1 MADDKAKSW
10 YETGY
15 TGIKRETDRIEQMS
29 GPNRIWIPAA
39 AKKELVFIDD
49 EPACI
54 HEHNPKM
61 NGEWKNWFT
70 CLKPVYPDDIAC
82 CEILG
87 KNYPAYY
94 VGFYTV
100 IDCSE
105 WTDKKGN
112 KYQYEV
118 KLFPAKLK
126 TLKRFQLRRQ
136 EKGPFAGKLFSV
148 MRVDKESPSCGDEFE
163 VVREVDMAKLFT
175 LANYKGK
182 KIAEWFSK
190 GVDEETIKGLQNI
203 WKCEVVE
210 GKLVPKLVP
219 FNYFKLLHPLPP
231 KDMRAVL
238 NGSQIEKREDDFGGG
253 GGGSA
258 PSGGKGSADESVPF

>member
-1 MADDKAKSW
+1 MADDKSRSW

-29 GPNRIWIPAA
+29 GPNRVWIPAGS
-39 AKKELVFIDD
+39 KKELVFIDC

-126 TLKRFQLRRQ
+126 TLKRFQLRLQ

-182 KIAEWFSK
+182 KLGDLFSAGTTTENIEK
-190 GVDEETIKGLQNI
+190 LKKTWKVD
-203 WKCEVVE
+203 VVD
-210 GKLVPKLVP
+210 GKVVPKLVP
-219 FNYFKLLHPLPP
+219 FDYFNVLHPLPP
-231 KDMRAVL
+231 KEIRSVL
-238 NGSQIEKREDDFGGG
+238 GASKIDPRDDSGFGGG
-253 GGGSA
+253 SGNTGGA
-258 PSGGKGSADESVPF
+258 KADETIPF